1 MSKKTVSKLP
11 AVHRKSKA
19 QQSLKAVVKPSNAA
33 LRGLTGVMAAAQPLM
48 AAPVALQVVE
58 E

>member
-1 MSKKTVSKLP
+1 MSELP
-11 AVHRKSKA
+11 AVYKKSKA